1 MLLTRR
7 FHDLFQERREKKKE
21 AGDLPSSTVFSN
33 SLSFKIFKTPVSYF
47 EVADPEPNHCQIFR
61 TGKKKFQRS
70 LKTRIKIILDIFG
83 SKIRLSTSK
92 NSPPNLSLS

>member
-1 MLLTRR
+1 MPLTRR

-61 TGKKKFQRS
+61 TGKKNSREV
-70 LKTRIKIILDIFG
+70 LKPELKSF
-83 SKIRLSTSK
+83 
-92 NSPPNLSLS
+92 